1 MQRFGIGGVRAVI
14 TAALAGALITAFSA
28 FGVEPTLR
36 GALLRNQVAQ
46 EAALY
51 ETADGGRVFVLDRT
65 REPPLLQYRGSYEVI
80 ALLRVP
86 AARGDMILRDDTGED
101 LVRVTALGGVTLY
114 PREHRTGLPASRIG
128 PVDPLPMLSEQSRDF
143 TSAIAALKSGVGG
156 AMDVETP
163 VAAAAAG
170 QMSVLLADAARVTA
184 EALSAAATDPGGHA
198 KVALVQRI
206 VFIYG
211 AGASA
216 RLSDGVLIVELSP
229 SSGYAGRPSSMMVT
243 DALRNGG

>member
-1 MQRFGIGGVRAVI
+1 MM
-14 TAALAGALITAFSA
+14 TAAFAGALLVAFSA

-36 GALLRNQVAQ
+36 GALLRNQVVQ

-51 ETADGGRVFVLDRT
+51 ETADGRRIFVLDRT
-65 REPPLLQYRGSYEVI
+65 REPPLLQFRGSYEVI

-101 LVRVTALGGVTLY
+101 LVRITALGGVTLY

-128 PVDPLPMLSEQSRDF
+128 PVAPLPALGEQSRDF
-143 TSAIAALKSGVGG
+143 TAAIATLKTGVGG
-156 AMDVETP
+156 GMDVETP

-170 QMSVLLADAARVTA
+170 QMSSLLADAARVTA
-184 EALSAAATDPGGHA
+184 EALSAAATDPGAQA
-198 KVALVQRI
+198 KVALVERI

-211 AGASA
+211 ASASA
-216 RLSDGVLIVELSP
+216 QLSGGVLLIELSP

-243 DALRNGG
+243 NALRNGG